1 MSGILVSDMKLF
13 EIPLELRKVAN
24 LDVVAVQCG
33 YYFNMYNEDAL
44 LTEELFDLTTYEQG
58 ENTLSGFPTSGLEK
72 YNDLFQAKG
81 LSYAFVEQEAAKD
94 SSGQISRIVR
104 LSSEKSLIGKRFAKS
119 KSPTKRQKQDD
130 IFVALLNGYNPITG
144 EVFDKSSPWMNP
156 VIQNDLRDF
165 IQGKPSSA
173 RVPQVEPEKTVAAE
187 ATPTSPFQPPDD
199 EATVFGRVSCE
210 GCGRIIPDKRIEAMP
225 NTKLCVSCASNY
237 PSGQK
242 ARTER
247 ETWGSRDDWKRDRSS
262 WKRSH

>member
-1 MSGILVSDMKLF
+1 MKLI
-13 EIPLELRKVAN
+13 EIPIELRKLAD

-44 LTEELFDLTTYEQG
+44 LTEALFDLTTYEQG

-72 YNDLFQAKG
+72 YEDLFQAKG

-94 SSGQISRIVR
+94 RSGQISRIVR
-104 LSSEKSLIGKRFAKS
+104 LSSEQSLIGKRFAKS

-165 IQGKPSSA
+165 IQGKSSGA
-173 RVPQVEPEKTVAAE
+173 RVPQVEPAETAAADE
-187 ATPTSPFQPPDD
+187 LPKSPSEPPK
-199 EATVFGRVSCE
+199 EEETAFGRVSCE
-210 GCGRIIPDKRIEAMP
+210 GCGRIIPDKRIESMP
-225 NTKLCVSCASNY
+225 NTKLCVGCASND

-242 ARTER
+242 ARTEK

>member
-1 MSGILVSDMKLF
+1 MKLI
-13 EIPLELRKVAN
+13 EIPIELRKLAD

-72 YNDLFQAKG
+72 YEDLFQAKG

-94 SSGQISRIVR
+94 RSGQISRIVR
-104 LSSEKSLIGKRFAKS
+104 LSSEQSLIGKRFAKS

-173 RVPQVEPEKTVAAE
+173 RVSQVEHEQTATAE
-187 ATPTSPFQPPDD
+187 ASPKSPSQPPK
-199 EATVFGRVSCE
+199 EEETAFGRVSCE

-225 NTKLCVSCASNY
+225 NTKLCVGCASND

>member
-1 MSGILVSDMKLF
+1 MGFEMKLS
-13 EIPLELRKVAN
+13 EIPLELREVVN

-44 LTEELFDLTTYEQG
+44 LTEELFDLTTYEHG

-72 YNDLFQAKG
+72 YEDLFQAKG

-94 SSGQISRIVR
+94 SSGQISRVVR
-104 LSSEKSLIGKRFAKS
+104 LSSEQSLIGKRFAKS

-144 EVFDKSSPWMNP
+144 EVFEKSSPWMNP

-165 IQGKPSSA
+165 IQGKPSDT
-173 RVPQVEPEKTVAAE
+173 RVAQAE
-187 ATPTSPFQPPDD
+187 SEQTTADQAPPTSPAQPAK
-199 EATVFGRVSCE
+199 EETVFGRVSCE
-210 GCGRIIPDKRIEAMP
+210 DCGRIIPDKRIEAMP
-225 NTKLCVSCASNY
+225 NTKLCVGCASND

-242 ARTER
+242 ARTEK